1 MSPVAKIGFGVALLV
16 LVGLSQPV
24 VAQKDWPI
32 FRGNMLQTGVSN
44 ATLPEALVKRWTFN
58 AKNPV
63 QGSPVIL
70 GQTVFFVTAKGKLHA
85 VDLAQGKPKWDYQ
98 ATPCIVGPAAHDGA
112 VYLGDS
118 AGFFHCVDTASGKL
132 RWAVETETE
141 IGSAANFAQDKILF
155 GCDDFRLYCVSKT
168 GKILWQYQTKEKVR
182 GTPAVVGDQ
191 VVFGSCDRMVHIVDL
206 AKGEKTAS
214 LKFGGHIAASVA
226 VHGDHAYVG
235 DMSNEFRAA
244 DWKKKVLLEPFEAPR
259 GKPAYFSSPAVNDE
273 LVIVGSRDN
282 NVVAWH
288 RKTGKLAWTFATKGR
303 VDGSPVIAGKR
314 VLITSFDGFLYVLDT
329 ARGTELTRIDLGGSS
344 VSTPAVADGSVIVAT
359 NTGDVICLGE
369 K

>member
-1 MSPVAKIGFGVALLV
+1 MLLRAIAGLV
-16 LVGLSQPV
+16 LLQP
-24 VAQKDWPI
+24 ALASADWPT
-32 FRGNMLQTGVSN
+32 FRGNAPQTGVTK
-44 ATLPEALVKRWTFN
+44 APLPETLAKRWSFS
-58 AKNPV
+58 AKDPIP
-63 QGSPVIL
+63 GAPIIL
-70 GQTVFFVTAKGKLHA
+70 GKTVFFTTAKGRLYA
-85 VDLAQGKPKWDYQ
+85 LDLAQGKSQWEYQ
-98 ATPCIVGPAAHDGA
+98 AAPCLVGPAAHDGA
-112 VYLGDS
+112 VYIGDS
-118 AGFFHCVDTASGKL
+118 AGFFHCVNAANGKL

-155 GCDDFRLYCVSKT
+155 GCDDFRLYCVSKA
-168 GKILWQYQTKEKVR
+168 GKIIWQCQTREKVR
-182 GTPAVVGDQ
+182 GTPAIVGDQ

-206 AKGEKTAS
+206 AKGERTAS

-235 DMSNEFRAA
+235 DMSSEFRAA
-244 DWKKKVLLEPFEAPR
+244 DLKKKVLLEPFEAPR

-303 VDGSPVIAGKR
+303 VDGSPVIVGKR

-329 ARGTELTRIDLGGSS
+329 ARGAELTRIDLGGPS
-344 VSTPAVADGSVIVAT
+344 VCTPAVADGCVVVAT
-359 NTGDVICLGE
+359 NTGDVICLG
-369 K
+369 KK